1 MAHTSNLEQAVA
13 LDMEKWLQTLPEEA
27 PEYKFSEKYNK
38 FRVKLF
44 DKMRGEK
51 YHRFTKR
58 ATVAIIVAAILFA
71 MAVATLAATLGKEFI
86 IKHFSGYATVA
97 VEDGKENAQNVNDF
111 VLSYIPKGFLKTD
124 EYVSDGVITYSFMNG
139 DKWFDV
145 SKEIINAYINV
156 DEENNPV
163 EKFSKNGI
171 NYLYLPDPQ
180 SNGLMWNNG
189 KYFYEINGTL
199 PKEEL
204 LKIAQGAR

>member
-1 MAHTSNLEQAVA
+1 MTNFEQAVA
-13 LDMEKWLQTLPEEA
+13 LDNEKWLASLPEEA

-71 MAVATLAATLGKEFI
+71 MAVATLAATLGKDFI
-86 IKHFSGYATVA
+86 LKYFDGFARIEVSD
-97 VEDGKENAQNVNDF
+97 VESADYVSDF
-111 VLSYIPKGFLKTD
+111 YLGYIPDGYVKTD
-124 EYVSDGVITYSFMNG
+124 E
-139 DKWFDV
+139 DV
-145 SKEIINAYINV
+145 SKMGILYSYSKEDSWFNISKSRLSADVQLDN
-156 DEENNPV
+156 ENNNIISF
-163 EKFSKNGI
+163 KKNGI
-171 NYLYLPDPQ
+171 KYIITKDGESIGILWNDGNFLYEL
-180 SNGLMWNNG
+180 
-189 KYFYEINGTL
+189 NGTL